1 MLGYVHCAHGDDLAL
16 RDDHGKTLMILAP
29 ATGDGG
35 AGSDGHGDCDGHGY
49 GDGDGDRD
57 APGENEVSMQ
67 RVVAASAIG
76 TTIEWYD
83 FLIYSTAASLVL
95 NKLFFPTRDPL
106 VGKLLAIGTIG
117 VGFFVRPL
125 GAIILSHFGD
135 RVGRKSM
142 LILTLVGMG
151 VATVAIGL
159 LPGYA
164 TIGIA
169 APILLVAC
177 RVVQGMAVGG
187 EWGGA
192 VLLAIEHSPANR
204 RGFYGSIV
212 QIGFPLGMAIGTAS
226 FFALAKLDDAQ
237 FTSWGWR
244 LPFLASAALVAV
256 GIFIR
261 VRIEET
267 PDFKRSVREGN
278 IVRLPVLE
286 TLRRHPRNLALAL
299 GARITE
305 VSWIY
310 VITIFGL
317 SYAVT
322 NMHLPRTLVLG
333 AIALG
338 ATVEL
343 VTIPLFGA
351 LSDRIGRRP
360 VYMLGCLAAIIWS
373 FPIFWAIGTR
383 NPTIVVA
390 GFVIGMSV
398 GHGIMYGV
406 QASFLSELFPANLR
420 YSGASLGY
428 QLAAPI
434 GGGLVPVIAVAL
446 VGGNAGATWPVSL
459 MMIALALVTMLA
471 VWRAKETVP
480 PRQPST

>member
-1 MLGYVHCAHGDDLAL
+1 MRTATPQAIADS
-16 RDDHGKTLMILAP
+16 P
-29 ATGDGG
+29 ADN
-35 AGSDGHGDCDGHGY
+35 
-49 GDGDGDRD
+49 D
-57 APGENEVSMQ
+57 AKRVSM
-67 RVVAASAIG
+67 RTVAAASAIG

-95 NKLFFPTRDPL
+95 NRLFFPSQDPL

-135 RVGRKSM
+135 RRGRKSM
-142 LILTLVGMG
+142 LILTLVSMG
-151 VATVAIGL
+151 VGTMLIGL
-159 LPGYA
+159 LPTYE
-164 TIGIA
+164 TIGVA

-177 RVVQGMAVGG
+177 RLVQGMAVGG

-192 VLLAIEHSPANR
+192 VLMVIEHSPVHR

-226 FFALAKLDDAQ
+226 FFALARLDDAQ

-244 LPFLASAALVAV
+244 LPFLGSAALVVV
-256 GIFIR
+256 GSFIR
-261 VRIEET
+261 LRIQET
-267 PDFKRSVREGN
+267 PDFKRNVREGR
-278 IVRLPVLE
+278 IVRFPVLD
-286 TLRRHPRNLALAL
+286 TIRRHPKDLLIGL

-322 NMHLPRTLVLG
+322 NMALPRTLVLG

-343 VTIPLFGA
+343 ITIPSFGA

-360 VYMLGCLAAIIWS
+360 VYMLGCAAAIALS
-373 FPIFWAIGTR
+373 FPIFWAIETR
-383 NPTIVVA
+383 NSLTVVL

-406 QASFLSELFPANLR
+406 QASFLSERFPANLR

-434 GGGLVPVIAVAL
+434 GGGLVPVVAAAI
-446 VGGNAGATWPVSL
+446 VGRNNGATWPVSIL
-459 MMIALALVTMLA
+459 MIALALVTMLA
-471 VWRAKETVP
+471 VLYAQETAPAVVKS
-480 PRQPST
+480 RGQPDQG